1 MSYLNHT
8 RTRVVAALMLLA
20 LPACTVTFRQKPIEP
35 LDTDRNYDT
44 TIQAAWSGIKQV
56 IEEWPYQ
63 ISEESFDADNN
74 AGMIITD
81 YWVLPDLGEDVDRL
95 KEVAYA
101 QGAPFIGGRYTLTAT
116 VREIRGGNAKVKI
129 VARIEGYMGE
139 EYGYQVLRSTGLIEE
154 TLFDRLSET
163 LGTTPVED

>member
-1 MSYLNHT
+1 MSFLNHT

-20 LPACTVTFRQKPIEP
+20 LPACSVTFRQKPIEP

-44 TIQAAWSGIKQV
+44 TIQAAWSGVKQV
-56 IEEWPYQ
+56 IEEWPYR
-63 ISEESFDADNN
+63 ISDESFDADNN
-74 AGMIITD
+74 AGMIVTD
-81 YWVLPDLGEDVDRL
+81 YWVLPDLGEDHHQL
-95 KEVAYA
+95 KKVAYA

-116 VREIRGGNAKVKI
+116 VREIRGGHAKVKV

-154 TLFDRLSET
+154 TIFNRLNET
-163 LGTTPVED
+163 LGAVPVED